1 MRFPESMKAGR
12 FLYSTEHEYAGR
24 LFNVTKR
31 SIENQADDIVLLRL
45 EFEIFVIDLESTPAV
60 YLPTGGIASR
70 DIVITKQAGSDER
83 VADYAKYLRIE
94 RPSQVANWY
103 VAERKA
109 SQGKEPWIRIRFGK
123 PDEDH
128 RQPFEQISE
137 LDKPKS
143 KQIKPSGSTKEREK
157 FWRPSEVR
165 QLLRDE
171 NNNIPSED
179 TVKRFVDRRKSEFDE
194 ELVRVT
200 TGRQRRINWYLCWH
214 LWEAEKCSG

>member
-12 FLYSTEHEYAGR
+12 FLYSTEQEYAGR

-45 EFEIFVIDLESTPAV
+45 EFEIFVMDVESTPAA

-83 VADYAKYLRIE
+83 VAQYAQYLGIK

-109 SQGKEPWIRIRFGK
+109 SQGKEPWIRIRFGT

-128 RQPFEQISE
+128 RQPFEHISE
-137 LDKPKS
+137 LDKPKPE
-143 KQIKPSGSTKEREK
+143 QIKPSGSTKEREK
-157 FWRPSEVR
+157 FWRVSEVR

-171 NNNIPSED
+171 TNKIPSED
-179 TVKRFVDRRKSEFDE
+179 TVKRFVDKRKSEFGE

-214 LWEAEKCSG
+214 LWEADKCYG